1 MNETLFVKNMVCNRC
16 IMAIEEILK
25 SLNIPFSKVKL
36 GEIDTE
42 RSINETERQDLDASL
57 RKIGFSLIS
66 NKGSNTIEKI
76 KQITTCKAR
85 NQLNEKEAR
94 LKLSTLLSDKLHY
107 EYSYLSNL
115 FSSIENRTIESYFI
129 EQRIEYA
136 KELLVQTTFE
146 RLLKVDSLSKNSS
159 FAVEV
164 LDALTVICLATIEN
178 LANSNDLKKIKPWQE
193 RLKKIEHSRQLYEAS
208 VQPKLI
214 LGQLFL
220 VL

>member
-136 KELLVQTTFE
+136 KELLVYGE
-146 RLLKVDSLSKNSS
+146 LSLSAIALELEYSS
-159 FAVEV
+159 TAHLSAQF
-164 LDALTVICLATIEN
+164 
-178 LANSNDLKKIKPWQE
+178 KKITGLTPTHFKQIGAE
-193 RLKKIEHSRQLYEAS
+193 KRKNLDQ
-208 VQPKLI
+208 V
-214 LGQLFL
+214 
-220 VL
+220 